1 MHPGH
6 PTTKV
11 PLLASPA
18 PTHRSNSTTS
28 SSHLLGGTQD
38 SIMDEDQ
45 DFIAPDTQPVV
56 PNSQLPDEAAT
67 LSQEVA
73 GLSPPSSSPVDRY
86 LNRPAEGTY
95 AEVDDDDE
103 DYTDDEQDDATSS
116 SSAEPEAILP
126 PAAVPQGSEAR
137 QKAVDVYT
145 AHTEL
150 HLALVDSSL
159 VLPGNDSFSH
169 AILSPPK
176 AGLAISPRY
185 IPCRVRFDAKTTGDE
200 AKAAL
205 LHTFSNIHTAYVVEA
220 WELVRRRPNGLVFK
234 HEIIFLV
241 MVPVP
246 PLGPR
251 APDAPPY
258 TGMADPVSDHQRG
271 GIPAFAF
278 QIGTADVQI
287 DFPFRPKH
295 CWGCKGFSTAFHRT
309 EMCINASV
317 PCGLC
322 QKRDHTGI
330 ACPRK
335 TSLANLGLHVV
346 TLNCGPGGLRARQ
359 REFTPAAR
367 NLLATA
373 DTICLQE
380 SRVRSPILPDQPD
393 FLRAYFNT
401 PLSPTTRALLTNDCS
416 ILIRSP
422 SLVIE
427 DWDFGKHWA
436 YIRVSLPLPPSFSL
450 SRPFPPP
457 VYFGIF
463 SIHGPFTHND
473 WIPIRTAV
481 SRLHPDATLPCIFG
495 ADWNSIPDAILDSSN
510 ARPTDSGWTF
520 FRITRA
526 ADAPVLTS
534 ARRLDSILCSGSFV
548 PSLHTSTSVF
558 TSSDHHAVSASF
570 GLPSTSSTPYIA
582 TTDPSTNRTLTWA
595 LHPGLWQS
603 IPFLQDV
610 RAFVARYQPTY
621 DSLPLTPLQAWK
633 LLSVTTQDQFQR
645 LSISHGSTQRLLLD
659 DLAAVSAALP

>member
-1 MHPGH
+1 MPREF
-6 PTTKV
+6 TTFFH
-11 PLLASPA
+11 
-18 PTHRSNSTTS
+18 T
-28 SSHLLGGTQD
+28 
-38 SIMDEDQ
+38 
-45 DFIAPDTQPVV
+45 
-56 PNSQLPDEAAT
+56 
-67 LSQEVA
+67 
-73 GLSPPSSSPVDRY
+73 
-86 LNRPAEGTY
+86 
-95 AEVDDDDE
+95 
-103 DYTDDEQDDATSS
+103 
-116 SSAEPEAILP
+116 
-126 PAAVPQGSEAR
+126 QGSEAR

-335 TSLANLGLHVV
+335 TSLANLGLLNPPPQPVPVLPSHLSFPEAPEVLGPDPAVQTHQQPAPTPPV
-346 TLNCGPGGLRARQ
+346 TSHTAGDHPSGSTNNPSAFNYASFVQGTPGPHP
-359 REFTPAAR
+359 T
-367 NLLATA
+367 LAISSSSM
-373 DTICLQE
+373 DPPP
-380 SRVRSPILPDQPD
+380 PIQSAPHSS
-393 FLRAYFNT
+393 T
-401 PLSPTTRALLTNDCS
+401 PTTANTRPSGSKPRAKKIPKGKKKATDGLIQTSLT
-416 ILIRSP
+416 
-422 SLVIE
+422 
-427 DWDFGKHWA
+427 F
-436 YIRVSLPLPPSFSL
+436 
-450 SRPFPPP
+450 
-457 VYFGIF
+457 
-463 SIHGPFTHND
+463 
-473 WIPIRTAV
+473 
-481 SRLHPDATLPCIFG
+481 
-495 ADWNSIPDAILDSSN
+495 
-510 ARPTDSGWTF
+510 ARP
-520 FRITRA
+520 A
-526 ADAPVLTS
+526 
-534 ARRLDSILCSGSFV
+534 
-548 PSLHTSTSVF
+548 TSTTFSF
-558 TSSDHHAVSASF
+558 TSSTVASSSAATLEPTTPTTTSTTA
-570 GLPSTSSTPYIA
+570 PST
-582 TTDPSTNRTLTWA
+582 PSTTSSKR
-595 LHPGLWQS
+595 S
-603 IPFLQDV
+603 RII
-610 RAFVARYQPTY
+610 R
-621 DSLPLTPLQAWK
+621 
-633 LLSVTTQDQFQR
+633 
-645 LSISHGSTQRLLLD
+645 
-659 DLAAVSAALP
+659 